1 MDLGIVMF
9 MFGHGRG
16 HEHGH
21 ENEHGYRHGLEH
33 TAKKIL
39 EIGYLLFP
47 VGLRTASENKT
58 KS

>member
-1 MDLGIVMF
+1 

-16 HEHGH
+16 NEHGH

-33 TAKKIL
+33 TLKTIL

-47 VGLRTASENKT
+47 VGLRPASENKT